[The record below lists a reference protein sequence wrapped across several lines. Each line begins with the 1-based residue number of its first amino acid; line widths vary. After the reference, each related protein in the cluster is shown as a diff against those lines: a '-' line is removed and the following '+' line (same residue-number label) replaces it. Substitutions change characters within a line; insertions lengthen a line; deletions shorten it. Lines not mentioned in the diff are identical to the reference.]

1 MIRQILQ
8 MVMFLALLASFVMA
22 VYALKHSSIA
32 FGYASVGLF
41 LSLIPLGFM
50 HDVLRHLELIQAAL
64 NDKGESSETETVR
77 HC

>member
-8 MVMFLALLASFVMA
+8 MVMFLALLASLVMA
-22 VYALKHSSIA
+22 SYALKHSSIA

-41 LSLIPLGFM
+41 ISLIPLGFM
-50 HDVLRHLELIQAAL
+50 RDALRHLERIEAAL
-64 NDKGESSETETVR
+64 SDKGESGEPETVR